1 MIQSNHEIF
10 ELLLR
15 ECNGNIDVRNLKEE
29 TPLHIVMQKLSNAA
43 THLDMICARN
53 KINKANMAI
62 TPRSKVAMKLK
73 HADSQNIHAELRL
86 KAIGEQ
92 LIMAGADLSAQEQTN
107 WSYVHLASKSFSHD
121 TIRWMLAI
129 NEALRQYNMDLFDFE
144 QPGGSNNWTPLHV
157 ACYTGSFEVIQELIE
172 RAKCDVFSRTLNNKL
187 PRQVA
192 RNTIVAKV
200 LRVAERQV
208 VEKQLCMDD
217 RHNNQNQSAQSPSS
231 RAPVRKPQSLQD
243 IQR

>member
-1 MIQSNHEIF
+1 
-10 ELLLR
+10 
-15 ECNGNIDVRNLKEE
+15 
-29 TPLHIVMQKLSNAA
+29 
-43 THLDMICARN
+43 MICARN

-129 NEALRQYNMDLFDFE
+129 NEALR
-144 QPGGSNNWTPLHV
+144 
-157 ACYTGSFEVIQELIE
+157 
-172 RAKCDVFSRTLNNKL
+172 
-187 PRQVA
+187 
-192 RNTIVAKV
+192 
-200 LRVAERQV
+200 
-208 VEKQLCMDD
+208 
-217 RHNNQNQSAQSPSS
+217 
-231 RAPVRKPQSLQD
+231 
-243 IQR
+243 